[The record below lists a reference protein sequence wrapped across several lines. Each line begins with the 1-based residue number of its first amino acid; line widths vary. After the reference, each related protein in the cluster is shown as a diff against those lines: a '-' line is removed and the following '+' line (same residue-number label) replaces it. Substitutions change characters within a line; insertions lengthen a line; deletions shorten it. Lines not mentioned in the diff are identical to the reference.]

1 MPLARGYD
9 LKILINLLIV
19 DYTPIKKDISMK
31 FKFQLIVGILGLS
44 AFVSLP
50 AVAQTNRLENFLSS
64 TPPSNSDR
72 VTLTLNEVEETSDS
86 DSTESQES
94 TPVTPT
100 TSTERSE
107 SRLTYSSQ
115 REYSQYPGH
124 EAVQAPTVTPPTA
137 NDNMVNPNP
146 SSAY

>member
-1 MPLARGYD
+1 
-9 LKILINLLIV
+9 
-19 DYTPIKKDISMK
+19 MK

-50 AVAQTNRLENFLSS
+50 AVAQTSRLENYLSS
-64 TPPSNSDR
+64 TPSSNSDR
-72 VTLTLNEVEETSDS
+72 VSLTLNEVEETSDS
-86 DSTESQES
+86 DYTETQES

-100 TSTERSE
+100 TSNERSE

-115 REYSQYPGH
+115 REYRQYPGH
-124 EAVQAPTVTPPTA
+124 EPLQAPTLTPPTT

-146 SSAY
+146 NSAY

>member
-1 MPLARGYD
+1 
-9 LKILINLLIV
+9 
-19 DYTPIKKDISMK
+19 MK

-50 AVAQTNRLENFLSS
+50 AVAQTHRLENFLSS

-72 VTLTLNEVEETSDS
+72 VSLTLNEVEETSDS
-86 DSTESQES
+86 DYTETQES

-146 SSAY
+146 NSAY